1 MGPRCLRGCAAIGT
15 GYMVGPYSSPPCPTG
30 SPQGEVFVNPSRG
43 VFHCPVET
51 APGPGTTISF
61 ELPRSPRGAVLG
73 TPEIING
80 IAVYP
85 YPAGP
90 RLSYLVPSLGVEM
103 TVNGPPRTKSSP
115 HAHEITA
122 ICCAHRRFG
131 TKCPV
136 VMAFGDVRGPRF
148 AVPSAWPVYRTA
160 IVNVP
165 GNPCR
170 VLGIALTAT
179 QASLSTDTRPF
190 IRDSMCARIPP
201 YPYEPLNGVQVDS
214 GLRSALLISLSFS
227 THCLDLHGLTA
238 CPATSPAYSI
248 LAFKV
253 TVPGG
258 SKPVYLSIGLAGNDM
273 VARAILYSIRAGVRA
288 GDHGHHAILLGS

>member
-1 MGPRCLRGCAAIGT
+1 MTTARLRGPAAVAIALAAACTSIQAAAATTTASATTKALPADDLPSTPAPWVPVAYGDAQLSVPAT
-15 GYMVGPYSSPPCPTG
+15 WWVLYSSPPCPTG

-103 TVNGPPRTKSSP
+103 TVNGPRGTKSSP

-122 ICCAHRRFG
+122 ICCAHRGFG

-136 VMAFGDVRGPRF
+136 VMAFGDVRGP
-148 AVPSAWPVYRTA
+148 
-160 IVNVP
+160 
-165 GNPCR
+165 
-170 VLGIALTAT
+170 
-179 QASLSTDTRPF
+179 Q
-190 IRDSMCARIPP
+190 
-201 YPYEPLNGVQVDS
+201 
-214 GLRSALLISLSFS
+214 LR
-227 THCLDLHGLTA
+227 G
-238 CPATSPAYSI
+238 
-248 LAFKV
+248 
-253 TVPGG
+253 
-258 SKPVYLSIGLAGNDM
+258 SIGLARLQDRDRERPRQPMSGSRHSVDSD
-273 VARAILYSIRAGVRA
+273 ASISEHRHATIHSRLHVRPNPS
-288 GDHGHHAILLGS
+288 LSL